1 MKVASLEVEL
11 LANLARLQ
19 QDMNDAKRIVGNA
32 SAEIARYAE
41 LAKNAFIGLAGAISA
56 VSIAG
61 ALKQS
66 LDYAEG
72 LNKMAQKTGISVERL
87 SELSYAAKM
96 ADVSQE
102 SLAKGLKGLNEYMV
116 AASNPTSQQARLLKE
131 LGVNIKGDTLS
142 AIGQLAKVYE
152 QLPDGATKAALS
164 TEIFKKAGQDM
175 IPFLNQGEAGIAKLR
190 DEARALGLTL
200 STETARQAEQ
210 FNDNIKAITAS
221 TGRFG
226 IAVVNEFG
234 PALVKASEAM
244 KEALIDSGKLKAA
257 WVGLGAIGAF
267 LFTDEMLSQA
277 QKQKK
282 EMNELYETINKLA
295 AVRAEEGGFL
305 DRLLNADAM
314 LDKKLA
320 ATRARLQALQAEVKA
335 SEEQAARE
343 AKAAA
348 ERAARE
354 QKEKEEKEKSLRDLL
369 ANQRAAADEV
379 LKHNERLRQLD
390 IKGWVEYVEQFYKAS
405 EEADLAMAKLDEE
418 RNKRESA
425 FNKDQLAAIDKYRE
439 EQAKVLADLGQQVA
453 AKQVEIDTFGMS
465 KQAALD
471 YSAALLE
478 ARAAQLSL
486 DEATEAQIEAMR
498 TQAQLMRDLAGKEGQ
513 LDLMQRQA
521 KANEDSFKTVFDV
534 LQGGFRAAL
543 QGAKSFG
550 DYIKTGLKNAL
561 YELVARPF
569 IVQIA
574 ASLTGASGQVVASAL
589 GGGGGAGGIGSM
601 LGTAGSLVGS
611 IGSMFGATSGYAT
624 SASTM
629 AGLQSA
635 GVFGGSS
642 TATSMMGSLSAAGPY
657 IAAALAAYALY
668 QTFRDKGENPKYRLG
683 FGSSAQ
689 GYASDSIFGAQGFL
703 YAQGNDSQ
711 NQGFRDAQRGTAG
724 LDALIARGMTPA
736 QIAAATG
743 RLNGVQGREFS
754 FPKGDPTAS
763 EQLLLEYTKLKYSA
777 VFQDLDKEFAD
788 YISNFTGKSED
799 LIKAIGEMAGVLDAL
814 SNTSIKGLTL
824 DALRAFQAEGE
835 SLAQT
840 FSRVTGAFDAY
851 SKLFV
856 PESERNQKLFEA
868 LADALKAQNAV
879 LPSTREGY
887 RALVDAQDL
896 STASGRELWQVLV
909 NSAGVADTYYRALE
923 AGTEVIEEQIKLI
936 NKEQELRIQLME
948 LEGDSAGALAARREI
963 ELSTLDA
970 NSRALQLRIY
980 HLQDEQA
987 ALERA
992 AAASQRMAN
1001 AVAGFNQAAGGRFPE
1016 YGRALA
1022 QARLD
1027 AALDK
1032 FATTAYATWT
1042 AGSATNTA
1050 VITSQVL
1057 ANLRNGSL
1065 NPARAL
1071 AYAQTQG
1078 PGAVEALTEVL
1089 NAYAAYEQ
1097 ATQQTTTAVS
1107 DLGRAASG
1115 AVDQMAGAIESLTKY
1130 LGGSL
1135 LSSLSPLTP
1144 SERLAEAE
1152 RQYVEN
1158 LMRAQRGDATAVA
1171 EFGAFRD
1178 AYLQEARSMYAS
1190 SPEFTRIFGA
1200 TYNQGAGLTAGA
1212 VGPLTGAD
1220 MMRSTQSIVAALMD
1234 VQSQVATV
1242 TAAVDNLT
1250 AVTRQGDQANVN
1262 ATNRVASVSA
1272 AAVAG
1277 TEAAVRA

>member
-1 MKVASLEVEL
+1 MKVATLEVEL
-11 LANLARLQ
+11 LASVARLQ
-19 QDMNDAKRIVGNA
+19 QDMNEAKRIVANA
-32 SAEIARYAE
+32 SNEMARYAE
-41 LAKNAFIGLAGAISA
+41 MAQRALASLGVASLGVLAKNAIDAMDAIRDL
-56 VSIAG
+56 SIAT
-61 ALKQS
+61 
-66 LDYAEG
+66 
-72 LNKMAQKTGISVERL
+72 NISVEQLAGLGVAAKQTGSDLNSTAAAINKLSVNIGKDAERFKTLGITAKEPLAAFQQLSDVFVNLRDPQQRAAVMAEALGKSWAGAAPLLAEGGKKIGELVEVGSRL
-87 SELSYAAKM
+87 SGITKQM
-96 ADVSQE
+96 ADEADAFNDKLVL
-102 SLAKGLKGLNEYMV
+102 LAGTGGLATRMV
-116 AASNPTSQQARLLKE
+116 APLLPLLNALADDMLKAQDKTTSLNTSFNPLLETGKA
-131 LGVNIKGDTLS
+131 LAVLFGNVAFVFRGVGTEIGGMAAQMAAFFRGDIKGGL
-142 AIGQLAKVYE
+142 AIGQ
-152 QLPDGATKAALS
+152 
-164 TEIFKKAGQDM
+164 
-175 IPFLNQGEAGIAKLR
+175 
-190 DEARALGLTL
+190 
-200 STETARQAEQ
+200 
-210 FNDNIKAITAS
+210 
-221 TGRFG
+221 
-226 IAVVNEFG
+226 
-234 PALVKASEAM
+234 AM
-244 KEALIDSGKLKAA
+244 KD
-257 WVGLGAIGAF
+257 
-267 LFTDEMLSQA
+267 D
-277 QKQKK
+277 
-282 EMNELYETINKLA
+282 
-295 AVRAEEGGFL
+295 
-305 DRLLNADAM
+305 
-314 LDKKLA
+314 
-320 ATRARLQALQAEVKA
+320 
-335 SEEQAARE
+335 
-343 AKAAA
+343 AKAA
-348 ERAARE
+348 RATFDAW
-354 QKEKEEKEKSLRDLL
+354 EKGIMSIGVASNAAVAPVQNLGETQTKASAD
-369 ANQRAAADEV
+369 AAAAAAKFLGVQKAGNDDIA
-379 LKHNERLRQLD
+379 KHNERLRKLD
-390 IKGWVEYVEQFYKAS
+390 NEGWVKYIEALQKEYEDGLQVMRAAADKQRE
-405 EEADLAMAKLDEE
+405 EEARARAQALDGLSGSISQ
-418 RNKRESA
+418 R
-425 FNKDQLAAIDKYRE
+425 QL
-439 EQAKVLADLGQQVA
+439 
-453 AKQVEIDTFGMS
+453 EIDTFGMS
-465 KQAALD
+465 RQAALE
-471 YSAALLE
+471 YSAGLLE
-478 ARAAQLSL
+478 AKAATGLL
-486 DEATEAQIEAMR
+486 NGMTEAQVKLLQE
-498 TQAQLMRDLAGKEGQ
+498 QAALMRQLAGKEGQ

-574 ASLTGASGQVVASAL
+574 ASLTGASGQVVSSAL
-589 GGGGGAGGIGSM
+589 GNGFGGGGAGWGSM
-601 LGTAGSLVGS
+601 LGNLAGSAAGLWGSSAAYGAALGTTS
-611 IGSMFGATSGYAT
+611 IG
-624 SASTM
+624 
-629 AGLQSA
+629 AGSQAALLAQQT
-635 GVFGGSS
+635 GVFGAQG
-642 TATSMMGSLSAAGPY
+642 LSATASAAGGASGQLMSTLAQAGPY

-689 GYASDSIFGAQGFL
+689 GYASDSIFGAQGFV

-743 RLNGVQGREFS
+743 RLNGVQGREYS

-788 YISNFTGKSED
+788 YIANFSGKSED
-799 LIKAIGEMAGVLDAL
+799 LIRAIGEMAGVLDAL

-856 PESERNQKLFEA
+856 PESERNQKLFES
-868 LADALKAQNAV
+868 LAEALKAQNAV

-909 NSAGVADTYYRALE
+909 NSAGVADTYYRTLE
-923 AGTEVIEEQIKLI
+923 AGTEVVEEQIKLI
-936 NKEQELRIQLME
+936 NKEQDLRIQLME

-1220 MMRSTQSIVAALMD
+1220 MMRSTQSIVSALMD

-1250 AVTRQGDQANVN
+1250 AVTRQGDQANVS

-1272 AAVAG
+1272 AAIAG